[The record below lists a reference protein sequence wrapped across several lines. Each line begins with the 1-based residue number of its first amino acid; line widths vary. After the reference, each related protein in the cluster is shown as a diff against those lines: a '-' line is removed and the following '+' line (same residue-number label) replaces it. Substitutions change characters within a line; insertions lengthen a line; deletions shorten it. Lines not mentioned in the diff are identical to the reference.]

1 MCPLPLSGGA
11 TVLFV
16 SLDFLPQV
24 RPIEECLQEL
34 QGTTRPLMGGGMG
47 GLQDPVS
54 AMGRDHDPAGAVDQE
69 LVFVD
74 GSPSVYSIPEGFL
87 ARGV

>member
-1 MCPLPLSGGA
+1 MSSLLLSGGA
-11 TVLFV
+11 AILFV
-16 SLDFLPQV
+16 SLDLLPQV
-24 RPIEECLQEL
+24 RPEEECLQEL
-34 QGTTRPLMGGGMG
+34 QGTSRPLMGGGMG

-74 GSPSVYSIPEGFL
+74 GSPCVYSVPKGFL
-87 ARGV
+87 AGGF